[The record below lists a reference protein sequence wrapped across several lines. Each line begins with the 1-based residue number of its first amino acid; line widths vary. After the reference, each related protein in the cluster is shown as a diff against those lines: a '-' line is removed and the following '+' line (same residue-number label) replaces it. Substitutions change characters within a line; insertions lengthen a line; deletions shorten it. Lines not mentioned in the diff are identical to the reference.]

1 MHHTNN
7 LISNS
12 KKFMMKKIYLL
23 SVGFALSLGAAQAQQ
38 LTTCNFGEV
47 EFVTDYGEFGF
58 DSYPCAGVFNHVS
71 ANGQYAVGYDSQ
83 TVTSETGSSF
93 LWRRSNPDQLEQ
105 ISTSTDRVSATDV
118 SNDGIIVGSFEKRS
132 DIYTQDIAYPGFK
145 HVDDAEWTKL
155 PVPEDYSLY
164 YAEWMSFSSEARAI
178 TPDAQFI
185 GGHLNIKVG
194 EAEFQGSKFDRCHEL
209 PVIWKKTEDGYV
221 IDQLFTDLGAPG
233 KHQQLIDDELV
244 TLDTEAT
251 YNTFF
256 VRDISNDGKTLVGL
270 NVSGRGGFNPA
281 FIRDGILVQLFEC
294 GEEDCPEEEVNF
306 NGGYIQTIDAN
317 GNMYGFYA
325 DAATNTPYFFT
336 YTADGKLVWNEDA
349 VLCADKAGNTYPLY
363 YEGMYP
369 MWDCDEAGTV
379 FAGAGTGD
387 LGFGPYNYPMLAYD
401 TNTSAVST
409 LNKGSQPA
417 VSYKDHVLT
426 VIGAS
431 VCGNVYDASG
441 KLVRTI
447 AQGGSFDM
455 STMPAGTYIVKV
467 ATATGIKT
475 YKIAR

>member
-132 DIYTQDIAYPGFK
+132 DIYSQDIAYPGFK

-185 GGHLNIKVG
+185 GGHVNIKVG
-194 EAEFQGSKFDRCHEL
+194 EAEFQGTKFDKCNEL
-209 PVIWKKTEDGYV
+209 PVIWKKTEEGYV
-221 IDQLFTDLGAPG
+221 IDQVFTDLGAPG

-251 YNTFF
+251 YYTFF
-256 VRDISNDGKTLVGL
+256 VRDISNDGRTLVGL
-270 NVSGRGGFNPA
+270 NVSGPGGFNPA
-281 FIRDGILVQLFEC
+281 FIRDGVLVQLFEC
-294 GEEDCPEEEVNF
+294 GEEDSPEEEVNF

-317 GNMYGFYA
+317 GNMYGYYA
-325 DAATNTPYFFT
+325 DPNNIPYFFT
-336 YTADGKLVWNEDA
+336 FTADGKLVWNEDGT
-349 VLCADKAGNTYPLY
+349 LCADKAG
-363 YEGMYP
+363 
-369 MWDCDEAGTV
+369 
-379 FAGAGTGD
+379 
-387 LGFGPYNYPMLAYD
+387 
-401 TNTSAVST
+401 
-409 LNKGSQPA
+409 
-417 VSYKDHVLT
+417 
-426 VIGAS
+426 
-431 VCGNVYDASG
+431 
-441 KLVRTI
+441 
-447 AQGGSFDM
+447 
-455 STMPAGTYIVKV
+455 
-467 ATATGIKT
+467 KT
-475 YKIAR
+475 

>member
-132 DIYTQDIAYPGFK
+132 DIYSQDIAYPGFK

-164 YAEWMSFSSEARAI
+164 YAECMSFSSEARAI

-185 GGHLNIKVG
+185 GGHVNIKVG
-194 EAEFQGSKFDRCHEL
+194 EAEFQGTKFDKCHEL
-209 PVIWKKTEDGYV
+209 PVIWKKTEEGYV
-221 IDQLFTDLGAPG
+221 IDQVFTDLGAPG

-251 YNTFF
+251 YYTFF
-256 VRDISNDGKTLVGL
+256 VRDISNDGRTLVGL

-281 FIRDGILVQLFEC
+281 FIRDGVLVQLFEC
-294 GEEDCPEEEVNF
+294 GEEDSPEEEVNF

-317 GNMYGFYA
+317 GNMYGYYA
-325 DAATNTPYFFT
+325 DPNNIPYFFT
-336 YTADGKLVWNEDA
+336 FTADGKLVWNEDGT
-349 VLCADKAGNTYPLY
+349 LCADKAGKTYPLY
-363 YEGMYP
+363 YEEMYP
-369 MWDCDEAGTV
+369 MWDCTVDGTLFV
-379 FAGAGTGD
+379 GAGTGN
-387 LGFGPYNYPMLAYD
+387 LGFGAYNYLMLAYD
-401 TNTSAVST
+401 KSVSAIST
-409 LNKGSQPA
+409 MNKGSELSM
-417 VSYKDHVLT
+417 SYKNNVLSI
-426 VIGAS
+426 IGAS

-447 AQGGSFDM
+447 AQGGSLDM
-455 STMPAGTYIVKV
+455 SAMPAGTYVVKV

>member
-58 DSYPCAGVFNHVS
+58 DSYSCAGVFNHVS

-164 YAEWMSFSSEARAI
+164 YAECMSFSSEARAI

-185 GGHLNIKVG
+185 GGHVNIKVG
-194 EAEFQGSKFDRCHEL
+194 EAEFQGTKFDKCHEL
-209 PVIWKKTEDGYV
+209 PVIWKKTEEGYV
-221 IDQLFTDLGAPG
+221 IDQVFTDLGAPG

-256 VRDISNDGKTLVGL
+256 VRDISNDGRTLVGL

-281 FIRDGILVQLFEC
+281 FIRDGVLVQLFEC
-294 GEEDCPEEEVNF
+294 GEEDSPEEEVNF

-317 GNMYGFYA
+317 GNMYGYYA
-325 DAATNTPYFFT
+325 DPNNIPYFFT
-336 YTADGKLVWNEDA
+336 FTADGKLVWNEDGT
-349 VLCADKAGNTYPLY
+349 LCADKAGKTYPLY
-363 YEGMYP
+363 YEEMYP
-369 MWDCDEAGTV
+369 MWDCSEDGTV
-379 FAGAGTGD
+379 FVGAGTGD
-387 LGFGPYNYPMLAYD
+387 LGFGAYNYPMLAYD
-401 TNTSAVST
+401 KSVSAIST
-409 LNKGSQPA
+409 MNKGSELSM
-417 VSYKDHVLT
+417 SYKNNVLSI
-426 VIGAS
+426 IGAS

-447 AQGGSFDM
+447 AQGGSLDM
-455 STMPAGTYIVKV
+455 SAMPAGTYVVKV